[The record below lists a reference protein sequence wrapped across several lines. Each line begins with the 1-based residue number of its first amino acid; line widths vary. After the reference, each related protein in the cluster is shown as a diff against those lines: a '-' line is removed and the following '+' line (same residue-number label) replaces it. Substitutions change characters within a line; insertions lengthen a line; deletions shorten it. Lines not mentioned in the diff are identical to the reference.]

1 MLFFLVGLLLL
12 SVVAHHPA
20 HSSSY
25 SYSSSS
31 SPSPSP
37 SLSWNAF
44 VCFPLVG
51 APVCW
56 YAIEFISVFS
66 LCNRCLPPHYAP
78 LPIAFAC
85 RLSRTALSVCAS
97 LSLLRRIF
105 DQPTVGAT
113 ATAKRLSSAKAA
125 SSMYFA
131 MPLNQLAFA
140 HHLSLSSVFCHSVTL
155 AV

>member
-1 MLFFLVGLLLL
+1 MLFFLVGLLSPLSCCPSSRTLLLLLLLLILIAIAIAISLLECFRLFSARRCASLLVCNRVYFGLL
-12 SVVAHHPA
+12 SVSATA
-20 HSSSY
+20 LRATTHSIRM
-25 SYSSSS
+25 
-31 SPSPSP
+31 SP
-37 SLSWNAF
+37 LSNRF
-44 VCFPLVG
+44 VC
-51 APVCW
+51 
-56 YAIEFISVFS
+56 
-66 LCNRCLPPHYAP
+66 LC
-78 LPIAFAC
+78 F
-85 RLSRTALSVCAS
+85 S